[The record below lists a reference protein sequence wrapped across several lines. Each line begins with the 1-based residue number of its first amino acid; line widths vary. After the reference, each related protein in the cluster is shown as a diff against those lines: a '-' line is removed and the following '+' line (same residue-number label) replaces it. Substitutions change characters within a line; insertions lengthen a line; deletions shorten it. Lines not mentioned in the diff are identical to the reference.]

1 MAELFPTLF
10 KINEGFP
17 SFYEIKLRKEF
28 MRNKYIENFEKAQV
42 TEKNIPDFR
51 AGDTVRLAVTIKEG
65 DKTRVQNYEGVC
77 IAKRGQGTGQTITVR
92 KIGANSIGI
101 ERIFPLYSD
110 SINEISVIRRGRV
123 RRAKLFYLRDLAG
136 KKARI
141 KELRRK

>member
-1 MAELFPTLF
+1 
-10 KINEGFP
+10 
-17 SFYEIKLRKEF
+17 
-28 MRNKYIENFEKAQV
+28 MRNKYIENFEKAQI

-92 KIGANSIGI
+92 KIGANGVGI
-101 ERIFPLYSD
+101 ERIFPVYTD
-110 SINEISVIRRGRV
+110 SIEEIKVIRRGRV
-123 RRAKLFYLRDLAG
+123 RRAKLFYLRALAG